1 MNWFKQLF
9 SRRRLYDDLSEEIH
23 EHLEEKIEELVASG
37 MPRKEAAAAA
47 RREFGN
53 VTLMEEDS
61 RRVWRWPS
69 IEDFFMDVRY
79 GVRML
84 RKNPGFTAVA
94 VLTLA
99 LGIGANTAVFGVV
112 NAVLLRPLPFK
123 QPSRL
128 MMLFEGIPKLG
139 FPKMGFSAPDL
150 AVFERAQKSFE
161 SIGVYQNKYFNISG
175 DKEPERL
182 MSARISSSVFPMLG
196 AEPMLGRTFTIGE
209 DAPGQNVV
217 ILSYGLWQRRFGAD
231 PGIIGR
237 NLELNR
243 QPYTVIG
250 VMPKAFNF
258 PLRGP
263 QGSEPAEL
271 WVPMAFTATELEGWG
286 TNYMN
291 GVLARLRP
299 GLAFEQASAE
309 AASLSRSIG
318 SNYPPELTKA
328 FQGAE
333 LKVGMNSYHEEVVK
347 SVRTLLLILM
357 AAVVLVLLI
366 ACANVA
372 TLLISRAA
380 SRQKEVALRTT
391 LGATRVRLLRQ
402 MLTESLLLALIGGS
416 LGLAFAFWVKTLLLS
431 LVPES
436 VPLPRDIP
444 IGGSVIVF
452 VLAASFLTTVLFGL
466 VPAFQVSA
474 MALHGQLQ
482 ETGRSGTPGRLRLR
496 LQSFFVTVEFA
507 LALVLLIGSG
517 LLIRSFA
524 KLLETNPGFRP
535 DHVLTLNIPIPSERY
550 TQATKIRQFYE
561 QLLDRAGNIP
571 GVRAVG
577 LTSDLPLNGCGTIAI
592 QIEGGRNAGGET
604 PQAIC
609 QTWQVG
615 NFFHALGIPL
625 RRGRSFTLE
634 DRIDAQPVAI
644 VSETAGRQFWPGQD
658 PIGKRIRWGVY
669 TPWQTVVGMVGDVN
683 DEPLG
688 QPVQLHVYRPYLQMA
703 DLFFEDSRF
712 GEVRSMNLAVLS
724 QTDPA
729 SLTSAVIGQIHS
741 LDPDLAVAHIRT
753 MAQVISSSVAGPR
766 FNTLLLGVFA
776 GVALFLAAIGI
787 YGVMAYA
794 ITQQTHE
801 IGIRLA
807 LGAQPRNVL
816 QLVLR
821 RGVRL
826 AGVGATFGV
835 AAALALT
842 RLIAGLLYDVSATD
856 PFTFSCVVILLLAI
870 ALLACY
876 VPARR
881 AMRVD
886 PMVALRYE

>member
-1 MNWFKQLF
+1 VNWFRQLF
-9 SRRRLYDDLSEEIH
+9 SRRHLYNDLSEEIH
-23 EHLEEKIEELVASG
+23 EHLDEKIEELVATG

-53 VTLMEEDS
+53 VTLLEEDS
-61 RRVWRWPS
+61 RAVWRWPL
-69 IEDFFMDVRY
+69 IENFLMDLRF
-79 GVRML
+79 GTRML
-84 RKNPGFTAVA
+84 RKNPGFTGVA

-99 LGIGANTAVFGVV
+99 LGIGANTAIFAVV

-128 MMLFEGIPKLG
+128 LMLFEGIPKLG
-139 FPKMGFSAPDL
+139 FPKMGFSAPDFVL
-150 AVFERAQKSFE
+150 FERAQKSFD
-161 SIGVYQNKYFNISG
+161 SVGVYQNRYFNISG
-175 DKEPERL
+175 GREPERL
-182 MSARISSSVFPMLG
+182 MAARISSSVFPMLG
-196 AEPMLGRTFTIGE
+196 VEPMLGRTFTTGE

-217 ILSYGLWQRRFGAD
+217 ILSHGLWHRRFGAD
-231 PGIIGR
+231 PGIVGR

-291 GVLARLRP
+291 GALARLRP
-299 GLAFEQASAE
+299 GMTFEQASAE
-309 AASLSRSIG
+309 AESLSRSIG

-333 LKVGMNSYHEEVVK
+333 LKVSMNSYHEEVVK

-372 TLLISRAA
+372 TLLVSRAA

-402 MLTESLLLALIGGS
+402 MLTESLLLALVGGS

-444 IGGSVIVF
+444 IGGGVIVF
-452 VLAASFLTTVLFGL
+452 VLVASFLTTVLFGL

-474 MALHGQLQ
+474 MSLHGPLQ
-482 ETGRSGTPGRLRLR
+482 EGGRSGTPGRLRHR
-496 LQSFFVTVEFA
+496 LQGSFVTVEFA

-524 KLLETNPGFRP
+524 KLLDTDPGFRP
-535 DHVLTLNIPIPSERY
+535 SHVLTLKIPIPSERY
-550 TQATKIRQFYE
+550 AKASKVRQFYE

-571 GVRAVG
+571 GVKAVG

-592 QIEGGRNAGGET
+592 QVEGGRNAGGET

-615 NFFHALGIPL
+615 NYFQTLGIPL
-625 RRGRSFTLE
+625 LKGRSFTLE
-634 DRIDAQPVAI
+634 DRIDGQPVAI

-669 TPWQTVVGMVGDVN
+669 TPWQTVVGIVGDVN
-683 DEPLG
+683 DQPLG

-741 LDPDLAVAHIRT
+741 LDPDLAVARIRT
-753 MAQVISSSVAGPR
+753 MAQVVSSSVAGPR

-794 ITQQTHE
+794 IAQQTHE

-842 RLIAGLLYDVSATD
+842 RLMAGLLYDVSATD
-856 PFTFSCVVILLLAI
+856 PLTFSCVVILLLAI

>member
-615 NFFHALGIPL
+615 NFFQTLGIPL

-766 FNTLLLGVFA
+766 FNTLLLGAFA

-816 QLVLR
+816 HLVLR

>member
-53 VTLMEEDS
+53 VTLAEEDS
-61 RRVWRWPS
+61 RETWRWPL
-69 IEDFFMDVRY
+69 IENLLMDLRF
-79 GVRML
+79 GLRML
-84 RKNPGFTAVA
+84 RKNLGFTAVA

-99 LGIGANTAVFGVV
+99 LGIGANTAIFAVV

-139 FPKMGFSAPDL
+139 FPKMGFSAPDF

-161 SIGVYQNKYFNISG
+161 SVGVYQNKYFNLSG
-175 DKEPERL
+175 DREPDRL
-182 MSARISSSVFPMLG
+182 MAARISSSVFPMLG
-196 AEPMLGRTFTIGE
+196 AEPMLGRRFTIGE

-217 ILSYGLWQRRFGAD
+217 ILSYGLWQHRFGAD

-250 VMPKAFNF
+250 VMPKAFDF

-299 GLAFEQASAE
+299 GLAFEHASAE
-309 AASLSRSIG
+309 AESLSRSIG

-333 LKVGMNSYHEEVVK
+333 LKVSMNSYHEEVVK

-372 TLLISRAA
+372 TLLVSRAA

-402 MLTESLLLALIGGS
+402 MLTEGLLLALIGGS
-416 LGLAFAFWVKTLLLS
+416 LGFAFASWVKTLLLS

-444 IGGSVIVF
+444 ISGSVIVF

-474 MALHGQLQ
+474 MALHGPLQ
-482 ETGRSGTPGRLRLR
+482 EGGRSGTPGRLRHR
-496 LQSFFVTVEFA
+496 LQGFFVTVEFA

-550 TQATKIRQFYE
+550 TQATKVRQFYE
-561 QLLDRAGNIP
+561 QLLDRAGNIA
-571 GVRAVG
+571 GVKAVG

-592 QIEGGRNAGGET
+592 QIEGGRNTGGET

-615 NFFHALGIPL
+615 NYFQTLGIPL
-625 RRGRSFTLE
+625 LKGRSFTLE
-634 DRIDAQPVAI
+634 DRIDTQPVAI
-644 VSETAGRQFWPGQD
+644 VSEMAGRQFWPGQD

-669 TPWQTVVGMVGDVN
+669 TPWQTIVGIVGDVN

-688 QPVQLHVYRPYLQMA
+688 QPVRLHVYRPYLQMA

-712 GEVRSMNLAVLS
+712 GEVRSMNLAALS

-753 MAQVISSSVAGPR
+753 MTQVISSSVAGPR

-794 ITQQTHE
+794 IAQQTHE

-826 AGVGATFGV
+826 AGVGAAFGV

-842 RLIAGLLYDVSATD
+842 RLMAGLLYDVSATD
-856 PFTFSCVVILLLAI
+856 PVTFSCVVILLIAI

>member
-1 MNWFKQLF
+1 MNWFKQIF
-9 SRRRLYDDLSEEIH
+9 SRRRLYNDLSEEIRA
-23 EHLEEKIEELVASG
+23 HLEEKIEELVASG
-37 MPRKEAAAAA
+37 MPRKEATAAA

-61 RRVWRWPS
+61 RNVWRWPS
-69 IEDFFMDVRY
+69 IENFLIDVRY
-79 GVRML
+79 GLRML

-99 LGIGANTAVFGVV
+99 LGIGANTAVFGVM

-128 MMLFEGIPKLG
+128 VMLIEGIPKLG
-139 FPKMGFSAPDL
+139 FPKMGFSAPDF

-161 SIGVYQNKYFNISG
+161 SVGAYQNKYFNISG
-175 DKEPERL
+175 EREPERL
-182 MSARISSSVFPMLG
+182 MAARISSSVFPMLG

-209 DAPGQNVV
+209 DVPGQNVV

-237 NLELNR
+237 NLQLNR

-263 QGSEPAEL
+263 QASEPAEL

-309 AASLSRSIG
+309 AESLSRSIG

-333 LKVGMNSYHEEVVK
+333 LKVSINSYHEEVVK

-372 TLLISRAA
+372 TLLVSRAA
-380 SRQKEVALRTT
+380 SRQKEVALRIT

-474 MALHGQLQ
+474 MALHGSLQ
-482 ETGRSGTPGRLRLR
+482 EGGRSGTPGRLRHR
-496 LQSFFVTVEFA
+496 LQGFFVTVEFA

-524 KLLETNPGFRP
+524 KLLQTDPGFRP
-535 DHVLTLNIPIPSERY
+535 DHVLTLKIPIPSERY
-550 TQATKIRQFYE
+550 TQAPKVRQFYE

-571 GVRAVG
+571 GVKAVG

-615 NFFHALGIPL
+615 NYFQTLGIPL
-625 RRGRSFTLE
+625 LKGRSFTLE
-634 DRIDAQPVAI
+634 DRIDGQPVAI

-669 TPWQTVVGMVGDVN
+669 TPWQTIVGIVGDVN

-688 QPVQLHVYRPYLQMA
+688 QPVQMHVYRPYLQMA

-712 GEVRSMNLAVLS
+712 GEVRSMNLTVRS

-766 FNTLLLGVFA
+766 FNALLLGVFA

-794 ITQQTHE
+794 VTQQTHE
-801 IGIRLA
+801 LGIRLA

-816 QLVLR
+816 HLVLR

-842 RLIAGLLYDVSATD
+842 RLMAGLLYDVSATD
-856 PFTFSCVVILLLAI
+856 PVTFSCVVILLLAI

>member
-291 GVLARLRP
+291 AVLARLRP

-550 TQATKIRQFYE
+550 TQATKVRQFYE

-658 PIGKRIRWGVY
+658 PIGKRS
-669 TPWQTVVGMVGDVN
+669 
-683 DEPLG
+683 E
-688 QPVQLHVYRPYLQMA
+688 
-703 DLFFEDSRF
+703 E
-712 GEVRSMNLAVLS
+712 
-724 QTDPA
+724 
-729 SLTSAVIGQIHS
+729 
-741 LDPDLAVAHIRT
+741 
-753 MAQVISSSVAGPR
+753 
-766 FNTLLLGVFA
+766 
-776 GVALFLAAIGI
+776 
-787 YGVMAYA
+787 
-794 ITQQTHE
+794 
-801 IGIRLA
+801 
-807 LGAQPRNVL
+807 
-816 QLVLR
+816 
-821 RGVRL
+821 
-826 AGVGATFGV
+826 
-835 AAALALT
+835 
-842 RLIAGLLYDVSATD
+842 
-856 PFTFSCVVILLLAI
+856 
-870 ALLACY
+870 
-876 VPARR
+876 
-881 AMRVD
+881 
-886 PMVALRYE
+886 

>member
-291 GVLARLRP
+291 AVLARLRP

-550 TQATKIRQFYE
+550 TQATKVRQFYE
-561 QLLDRAGNIP
+561 RLLDRAGNIP

-615 NFFHALGIPL
+615 NFFQTLGIPL

>member
-1 MNWFKQLF
+1 VRFPFWRRPRRQTQL
-9 SRRRLYDDLSEEIH
+9 EQEIQS
-23 EHLEEKIEELVASG
+23 HLQMAASDRVDRG
-37 MPRKEAAAAA
+37 ESAERAQQAV

-53 VTLMEEDS
+53 VALIEQVTRDQWS
-61 RRVWRWPS
+61 WRWLD
-69 IEDFFMDVRY
+69 ELLQDLRY
-79 GVRML
+79 AARML
-84 RKNPGFTAVA
+84 RKNPGFTLVA

-99 LGIGANTAVFGVV
+99 LGIGANTAIFGVV

-123 QPSRL
+123 QPSRI

-139 FPKMGFSAPDL
+139 FPKMGFSAPDFL
-150 AVFERAQKSFE
+150 VFARAQKSFE
-161 SIGVYQNKYFNISG
+161 SVGAYQNKYFNISG
-175 DKEPERL
+175 DREPERL

-196 AEPMLGRTFTIGE
+196 AEPMLGRTFTSGE

-217 ILSYGLWQRRFGAD
+217 ILSYGLWHRRFGAD

-237 NLELNR
+237 KLELDR
-243 QPYTVIG
+243 KPCTVIG

-263 QGSEPAEL
+263 QASEPAEL

-309 AASLSRSIG
+309 AESLSRSIG
-318 SNYPPELTKA
+318 LNYPPELTKA

-333 LKVGMNSYHEEVVK
+333 LKVAMNSYHEEVVK

-372 TLLISRAA
+372 TLLVSRAS
-380 SRQKEVALRTT
+380 SRQKEVAVRTT

-402 MLTESLLLALIGGS
+402 MLTESLLLALIGGC
-416 LGLAFAFWVKTLLLS
+416 LGLAFASWVKTYLLS

-444 IGGSVIVF
+444 TDGSVIVF
-452 VLAASFLTTVLFGL
+452 VLAASFVTTVLCGL

-474 MALHGQLQ
+474 MSLYGPLQ
-482 ETGRSGTPGRLRLR
+482 EGGRSSTPGRLRHR
-496 LQSFFVTVEFA
+496 LQGFFVTVEFA

-524 KLLETNPGFRP
+524 KLVETDPGFRP
-535 DHVLTLNIPIPSERY
+535 DHVLTLKITIPSERY
-550 TQATKIRQFYE
+550 THAPKVRQFYE
-561 QLLDRAGNIP
+561 QLLDRTGNIP
-571 GVRAVG
+571 GVKAVG

-615 NFFHALGIPL
+615 NYFQTLGIPL
-625 RRGRSFTLE
+625 RKGRYFTLE

-669 TPWQTVVGMVGDVN
+669 SPWQTIVGIVRDVN

-712 GEVRSMNLAVLS
+712 GEVRSMNLAVRS
-724 QTDPA
+724 QTDSA
-729 SLTSAVIGQIHS
+729 SLASAVIGQIHS
-741 LDPDLAVAHIRT
+741 LDPDLTVAHIRT

-776 GVALFLAAIGI
+776 AVALFLAAIGI

-794 ITQQTHE
+794 TTQQTHE

-816 QLVLR
+816 YLVLR

-826 AGVGATFGV
+826 AGVGAAFGV

-842 RLIAGLLYDVSATD
+842 RLMAGLLYDVSATD
-856 PFTFSCVVILLLAI
+856 PVTFSCVVILLLAI

-886 PMVALRYE
+886 PIVALRYE

>member
-231 PGIIGR
+231 LGIIGR

-550 TQATKIRQFYE
+550 TQATKVRQFYE